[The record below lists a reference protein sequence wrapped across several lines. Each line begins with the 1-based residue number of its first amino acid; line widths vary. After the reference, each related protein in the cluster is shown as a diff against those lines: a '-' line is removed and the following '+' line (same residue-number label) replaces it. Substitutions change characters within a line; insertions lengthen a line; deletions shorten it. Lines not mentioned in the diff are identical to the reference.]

1 MRKGILTSCAVL
13 FAAAVLNVA
22 SVAEAS
28 VVFSNTGNLS
38 GWSSL
43 WQENGRCS
51 LTQVSSPVYKG
62 STAVRARCIYSSSYS
77 GRYHGEMRKSGM
89 AQRGQDR
96 YYGFA
101 FYIPSNWQNVQQ
113 GFNIQQFIGNASG
126 CSGGQPT
133 TMTALRY
140 GDDLVTRI
148 VTGPSACQRTSTNYT
163 VVTSV
168 SKGTWHRV
176 TFRGKWRSDNTG
188 VFTFWYDGSQKLNK
202 TNTKTH
208 PADDYSLN
216 YAVGNYSNAWHD
228 DDRMEGTQSTR
239 DIFVDHIRVATTYAE
254 ADPASW

>member
-1 MRKGILTSCAVL
+1 MFEGFERSRVL
-13 FAAAVLNVA
+13 LLAAVLAVPSA
-22 SVAEAS
+22 AQAS

-43 WQENGRCS
+43 WEENGHCD
-51 LTQVSSPVYKG
+51 LTQVSSPAYKG
-62 STAVRARCIYSSSYS
+62 TTAVRARCIYDSSYS

-89 AQRGQDR
+89 AQRNQDR

-101 FYIPSNWQNVQQ
+101 FYIPTNWQNVQQ

-140 GDDLVTRI
+140 GDDLVTRL
-148 VTGPSACQRTSTNYT
+148 VTGPSACERTNQNFT

-176 TFRGKWRSDNTG
+176 TFRGKWKSDNTG
-188 VFTFWYDGSQKLNK
+188 VYQFWYDGSSKLNK
-202 TNTKTH
+202 TNTKTW

-216 YAVGNYSNAWHD
+216 LAVGNYSNAWHD
-228 DDRMEGTQSTR
+228 DDMMEGTQGTR

-254 ADPASW
+254 ADPAGW